1 VTPTVSDTAAD
12 DPPAGE
18 AGVPATAAAGGLGG
32 FLARHRRLLVAVQ
45 VVVVLIVFG
54 FAGWAA
60 KGDFGDARDGLARAN
75 LREFVVGCAFVGA
88 YYLVFVLGWMKILRD
103 WRVRISYGTAL
114 RSEMVS
120 MLAKY
125 VPGGVWT
132 PAARMVAM
140 RREGVTDTAL
150 VGAAMFVEAALSAV
164 SGVLVFVLSLGSEKG
179 ADVPL
184 APLLAFTTLL
194 VVLLHPRIFNPLA
207 SRLVRRF
214 GGDELPPVRWGSLLL
229 LLVFYS
235 FTWVVGGLGLLFIV
249 RAVGND
255 PHFTSVAFLGGV
267 SAVGAIVGVLAF
279 FAPSG
284 LGFREAT
291 MYGLL
296 LGVTTSGAALA
307 ATALNRIAIT
317 VVEALLFLVA
327 GVGPWLARRA
337 RRRPGADELDPR

>member
-1 VTPTVSDTAAD
+1 MTSTTPT
-12 DPPAGE
+12 
-18 AGVPATAAAGGLGG
+18 TAAAEDAAPPAPAPS
-32 FLARHRRLLVAVQ
+32 FASRHRRLIIGGQAVGLLVF
-45 VVVVLIVFG
+45 LG
-54 FAGWAA
+54 FAAWAA
-60 KGDFGDARDGLARAN
+60 KGNVGDARDGLAKAN
-75 LREFVVGCAFVGA
+75 VSEFVLGCVFVGA
-88 YYLVFVLGWMKILRD
+88 YYLVFVLGWMKILGD
-103 WRVRISYGTAL
+103 WEIRIGYGTAL

-132 PAARMVAM
+132 PAARIVAL
-140 RREGVTDTAL
+140 RREGVAVDPPT
-150 VGAAMFVEAALSAV
+150 VGAAMFVEASLSAV
-164 SGVLVFVLSLGSEKG
+164 SGVLVFVLSLGSEHG

-184 APLLAFTTLL
+184 APLLVFAALL
-194 VVLLHPRIFNPLA
+194 VVLLHPRIFNPVA

-214 GGDELPPVRWGSLLL
+214 GGDELPPVRWGSLILL
-229 LLVFYS
+229 LAFYS

-249 RAVGND
+249 RAVGDD

-279 FAPSG
+279 FVPSG

-327 GVGPWLARRA
+327 GVAPWLARRA
-337 RRRPGADELDPR
+337 RRRRDEPRDP